1 MSDLKDLKGKSL
13 GKDKTSDELK
23 FEVHPNLLFA
33 KRLLKDK
40 TEGGIYLPENAQK
53 GSTPIVQLMAIGKNI
68 KEQFTEDGECWL
80 EVGDYVYCD
89 PRFMEIAIID
99 EVAGVMLHADSI
111 YGKIPQPSDTVITPE

>member
-1 MSDLKDLKGKSL
+1 MSDLKDLKGKNL

-53 GSTPIVQLMAIGKNI
+53 NSTPIVQLMAIGKRSCTNAGQSGSHI
-68 KEQFTEDGECWL
+68 VQACYSIGHVTGSRP
-80 EVGDYVYCD
+80 VGY
-89 PRFMEIAIID
+89 
-99 EVAGVMLHADSI
+99 
-111 YGKIPQPSDTVITPE
+111 